1 MLNKCPNIVRSR
13 IKKCPQLTQ
22 GQEDER
28 LCWARIFMRCDWEKI
43 RLLRFFEII
52 SLSKSLFRIEIILS
66 DKKKFNLDG
75 SNVCHSYWRDLC
87 KISDTFQLEIS
98 VEEVLWFEARS
109 DLWDLLTTIISTDY
123 QDICGHRL
131 VPYFPVYAGVNFIF
145 QRNNL
150 IIYASRS
157 TKTRLKN
164 NKVDT
169 MNWSSHSPD
178 LNLMENLWAVLVY
191 RIYADNRQFETTKDL
206 QSAIN
211 SHVFRN
217 LVNSVP
223 ERIFQVTNK
232 SGSCTD

>member
-1 MLNKCPNIVRSR
+1 MMLVTPV
-13 IKKCPQLTQ
+13 
-22 GQEDER
+22 E
-28 LCWARIFMRCDWEKI
+28 
-43 RLLRFFEII
+43 EI
-52 SLSKSLFRIEIILS
+52 
-66 DKKKFNLDG
+66 
-75 SNVCHSYWRDLC
+75 YARDL
-87 KISDTFQLEIS
+87 DTFNPRN
-98 VEEVLWFEARS
+98 FARGS
-109 DLWDLLTTIISTDY
+109 AMVWRTFSAMKLVDLAFVSTKKNNTDY

-206 QSAIN
+206 QSVIIKEW
-211 SHVFRN
+211 SEVDSRVFRN

-223 ERIFQVTNK
+223 ERIFQVTNR
-232 SGSCTD
+232 SNTDN